1 MITCSSTV
9 FPVLFFLTLNVECHN
24 TNILSKCVSKGKK
37 QKHVGAPVHTDSC
50 WKRDV
55 TLVCFRRT
63 AAPCWSSWGRS
74 WHRRRGSCRWWR
86 QEQRSSAH
94 SDSRITC
101 CKARCIN
108 TSLLSFHI
116 YGKCRMALSY
126 LGKTCVFSLSSWE
139 VQKKPVRRRGGW
151 RLQMLLQMRSSS
163 RLIKKSKSRRHW

>member
-24 TNILSKCVSKGKK
+24 TNILSKCVSKGEK
-37 QKHVGAPVHTDSC
+37 QKHVAAPVHTDSC
-50 WKRDV
+50 WKRGL
-55 TLVCFRRT
+55 TLLPFRRT
-63 AAPCWSSWGRS
+63 AAPCWSSWGGS

-108 TSLLSFHI
+108 TSYFHSINMENVGWPFLIWVRLVFFLSAAE
-116 YGKCRMALSY
+116 KCRRSQSEEEV
-126 LGKTCVFSLSSWE
+126 GGGCRCCCRWE
-139 VQKKPVRRRGGW
+139 VPADW
-151 RLQMLLQMRSSS
+151 
-163 RLIKKSKSRRHW
+163 